1 MVSGVRQGASV
12 VVVEVTSEGLEFL
25 NDRPSYTATNL
36 EIPDGGE
43 SYVRKF
49 VCVMRSQEGS
59 VLAISEMAELI
70 IIKPGRRGTFKN

>member
-25 NDRPSYTATNL
+25 NDRPSYAATNL
-36 EIPDGGE
+36 EIPGGGE
-43 SYVRKF
+43 SYVREF

-59 VLAISEMAELI
+59 VLAMSEMAELI
-70 IIKPGRRGTFKN
+70 IIKPGRCGTFKN